1 MRMSVDILIRIAYNE
16 TVIQNNL
23 ILKEIDIMSK
33 VNVFKRVLSDSSDL
47 TRAVVRRIVDGDLN
61 KLTDDIV
68 DDVMDVMQ
76 DTVTHGCASGC
87 CSPFIYTNDNTDFLR
102 DNLEEVFEL
111 LDDLEYAHYSVD
123 KAYDVDNIV
132 WVTVEYCFSDFVDN
146 YNYLVEYDE
155 E

>member
-1 MRMSVDILIRIAYNE
+1 
-16 TVIQNNL
+16 
-23 ILKEIDIMSK
+23 MSK
-33 VNVFKRVLSDSSDL
+33 VNMFKQVLSDSSDL
-47 TRAVVRRIVDGDLN
+47 TKEVVKRIIDGDMD

-68 DDVMDVMQ
+68 DDVISVME
-76 DTVTHGCASGC
+76 DTVAHGCASGC

-123 KAYDVDNIV
+123 IVYDVDAMV
-132 WVTVEYCFSDFVDN
+132 WTSVEYCLGDFVDN
-146 YNYLVEYDE
+146 YNYLIEYDE

>member
-1 MRMSVDILIRIAYNE
+1 MSVDILIRIAYNKS
-16 TVIQNNL
+16 VIQNNL

-33 VNVFKRVLSDSSDL
+33 VNVFKQVLSDSSDL

-61 KLTDDIV
+61 KLTDEFV
-68 DDVMDVMQ
+68 DDVINEMNEV
-76 DTVTHGCASGC
+76 VKYGCSSGC

-102 DNLEEVFEL
+102 ENLEEVFEL

-123 KAYDVDNIV
+123 KVYDVDAMV
-132 WVTVEYCFSDFVDN
+132 WTSVEYCLSDFVDN
-146 YNYLVEYDE
+146 YNYLIEYDE

>member
-1 MRMSVDILIRIAYNE
+1 
-16 TVIQNNL
+16 
-23 ILKEIDIMSK
+23 MSK
-33 VNVFKRVLSDSSDL
+33 VNMFKQVLSDSSDL
-47 TRAVVRRIVDGDLN
+47 TKEVVKRIIDGDMD

-68 DDVMDVMQ
+68 DDVINEMNEVIKY
-76 DTVTHGCASGC
+76 GCSNGC

-123 KAYDVDNIV
+123 KAYDVDAMV
-132 WVTVEYCFSDFVDN
+132 WTSVEYCLGEFVDN
-146 YNYLVEYDE
+146 YNYLIEYDE